1 MSAEHAIETMYNTF
15 LINHPK
21 YDARL
26 PGRDVKLTAG
36 EAPAGNDPRLFAYL
50 EMQTETRSLLGLLLW
65 VSLAYPQISHCVNK
79 ACGFMS
85 NPSHEVNAYAKH
97 IALHLYQ
104 YPVAVK
110 WGGATDLELSQPSPP
125 PFTEGEKEMG
135 LHFAADASPDDA
147 ARGITGGVG
156 MLCGGA
162 IITVSARQHLAT
174 PDMHANEV
182 LAAGTIMHKIVP
194 LRGLLTEMRIPQEQG
209 TPLYIDSASTVFV
222 AQSRGAVKKSA
233 WIRRRAEV
241 LTEAFDMGE
250 CDPRKIEEYN
260 NFSDPET
267 KYLVYR
273 VWMRHL
279 HYTHNLDG
287 EPPPPVI
294 KPSKKGPTTAKVLT
308 AKEKQDFL
316 LLVGL

>member
-1 MSAEHAIETMYNTF
+1 
-15 LINHPK
+15 
-21 YDARL
+21 
-26 PGRDVKLTAG
+26 
-36 EAPAGNDPRLFAYL
+36 
-50 EMQTETRSLLGLLLW
+50 
-65 VSLAYPQISHCVNK
+65 
-79 ACGFMS
+79 MS

-194 LRGLLTEMRIPQEQG
+194 
-209 TPLYIDSASTVFV
+209 
-222 AQSRGAVKKSA
+222 
-233 WIRRRAEV
+233 
-241 LTEAFDMGE
+241 
-250 CDPRKIEEYN
+250 
-260 NFSDPET
+260 
-267 KYLVYR
+267 
-273 VWMRHL
+273 
-279 HYTHNLDG
+279 
-287 EPPPPVI
+287 
-294 KPSKKGPTTAKVLT
+294 GP
-308 AKEKQDFL
+308 FL
-316 LLVGL
+316 LGLTTGGGGSPSRLCV

>member
-1 MSAEHAIETMYNTF
+1 
-15 LINHPK
+15 
-21 YDARL
+21 
-26 PGRDVKLTAG
+26 
-36 EAPAGNDPRLFAYL
+36 
-50 EMQTETRSLLGLLLW
+50 
-65 VSLAYPQISHCVNK
+65 
-79 ACGFMS
+79 MS

-222 AQSRGAVKKSA
+222 A
-233 WIRRRAEV
+233 
-241 LTEAFDMGE
+241 
-250 CDPRKIEEYN
+250 
-260 NFSDPET
+260 
-267 KYLVYR
+267 
-273 VWMRHL
+273 
-279 HYTHNLDG
+279 
-287 EPPPPVI
+287 
-294 KPSKKGPTTAKVLT
+294 
-308 AKEKQDFL
+308 
-316 LLVGL
+316 